1 MTVRRA
7 MVLAAG
13 RGQRMRPITDT
24 LPKPLVAVAGQPMID
39 RILDRLAAAGV
50 AEAVVNAHHL
60 APVLLR
66 HLETRRGLPAIHVSP
81 EDSLLDT
88 GGGVVQALPLL
99 RPDPFFVANSD
110 TAWRDP
116 APGAF
121 ARLAAAWDGGAMD
134 GLLLLCPR
142 EAAFGY
148 DGPGDFLMGE
158 DGRLRRA
165 AGAADALVFMG
176 LQILHPRLFVDAPQG
191 AFSLN
196 LLYDRA
202 LAAGRL
208 FGLLHGDRWYHVG
221 TPQALE
227 AVEAEIVRDGGLD
240 V

>member
-1 MTVRRA
+1 VTVRRA

-24 LPKPLVAVAGQPMID
+24 LPKPLVAVAGRPMID

-50 AEAVVNAHHL
+50 EEAVVNAHHL

-66 HLETRRGLPAIHVSP
+66 HLEARRGLPAIRVSP
-81 EDSLLDT
+81 EAALLDT
-88 GGGVVQALPLL
+88 GGGVAQALPLL
-99 RPDPFFVANSD
+99 RPDPFYVANSD

-121 ARLAAAWDGGAMD
+121 ARLVAAWDGGAMD
-134 GLLLLCPR
+134 GLLLLCPPD
-142 EAAFGY
+142 AAFGY
-148 DGPGDFLMGE
+148 DGPGDFVMAP

-165 AGAADALVFMG
+165 SGAARALVFMG
-176 LQILHPRLFVDAPQG
+176 LQILHPRLFADAPEG

-221 TPQALE
+221 TPQALD
-227 AVEAEIVRDGGLD
+227 AVEAEIARDGGLD
-240 V
+240 G